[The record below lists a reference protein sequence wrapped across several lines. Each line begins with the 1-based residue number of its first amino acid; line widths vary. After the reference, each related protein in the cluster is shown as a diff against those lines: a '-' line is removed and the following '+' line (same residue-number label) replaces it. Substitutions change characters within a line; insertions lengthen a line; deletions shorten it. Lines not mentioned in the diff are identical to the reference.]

1 MIELSGTEFDEMFR
15 YIRTRYGINL
25 ERKKY
30 LIESRLW
37 IELARSKSDTYAEY
51 WQKLQEDNTGA
62 MERRMMNLL
71 TTNYTFFCRE
81 KQHFDF
87 MRWQVIPALPRGRTN
102 PLRIWS
108 AGCATGQECYTLA
121 MELTDCRTSG
131 ILHIPFSILGTDL
144 SETAVAKA
152 KRGTYG
158 SADYAR
164 LPDAWQSLYCG
175 GFQNGQF
182 KVTESIRSCVHFQR
196 QNLMSAPPA
205 PLDYDM
211 IFCRNVLIYFRDR
224 ERAELIKKLADALRP
239 GGYLMVGH
247 TESLLSIPNGL
258 QYVQP
263 AVYRKPEERT

>member
-1 MIELSGTEFDEMFR
+1 MIELSDTEFDEIYR
-15 YIRTRYGINL
+15 YIRALYGINL

-37 IELARSKSDTYAEY
+37 IELARSKSDTYEEY
-51 WQKLQEDNTGA
+51 WQKLQKDDTGA

-81 KQHFDF
+81 QQHFDF
-87 MRWQVIPALPRGRTN
+87 MRWQVIPDLPAGRTN

-121 MELTDCRTSG
+121 MELTDCRTMG
-131 ILHIPFSILGTDL
+131 ILRLPFFILGTDL

-175 GFQNGQF
+175 NFQDGQF
-182 KVTESIRSCVHFQR
+182 KVSESIRSCVHFQR
-196 QNLMSAPPA
+196 HNLMSTPPIPA
-205 PLDYDM
+205 NYDM

-224 ERAELIKKLADALRP
+224 ERAALIKRLVDALRP

-247 TESLLSIPNGL
+247 TESLLSIPSDL

-263 AVYRKPEERT
+263 AVYKKPEELT